1 MGYPRNSSAVCL
13 AVTLYVY
20 FYGRL
25 LFSVFLECA
34 MWLLVHN
41 IHVDTAVR
49 RGLLIILTHIL
60 HVCFFPRTAP
70 IYACFARVLSSA
82 AFLPRSA
89 LILLAAL
96 GGSIA
101 GREFALL
108 LWQRVCYHTHNIS
121 IPKKF
126 YTPVLFACTTRLP
139 NNMGQNM
146 NTNHEQQ
153 VFAVSSC

>member
-1 MGYPRNSSAVCL
+1 
-13 AVTLYVY
+13 
-20 FYGRL
+20 
-25 LFSVFLECA
+25 

-108 LWQRVCYHTHNIS
+108 LWQSMLSHTQYFNSEEVLYPRAFRVYNTPS
-121 IPKKF
+121 QQYGPK
-126 YTPVLFACTTRLP
+126 
-139 NNMGQNM
+139 
-146 NTNHEQQ
+146 HEHKPRTAGICSKQLLMLQ
-153 VFAVSSC
+153 GSR